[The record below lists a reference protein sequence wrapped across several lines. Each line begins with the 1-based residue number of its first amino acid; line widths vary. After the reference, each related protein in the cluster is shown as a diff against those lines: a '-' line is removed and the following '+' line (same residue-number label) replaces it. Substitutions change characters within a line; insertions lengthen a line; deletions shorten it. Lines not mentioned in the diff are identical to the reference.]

1 MNKKNNTVIIGATSA
16 IAQAIA
22 KQLASAG
29 HQLFLVARNAAH
41 MQTLAD
47 DVAIRSQQPC
57 QTFAFDAKSNELY
70 KDCLE
75 QATLALGQID
85 NVVIAHGTLPNQ
97 EDCQQNLAATLQEF
111 QVNATSYIGLMTV
124 FGQHLEQQGAG
135 HLVVFSSCAGDR
147 GRQSNYLYGATKAA
161 ISAFSAGLRSRL
173 FKKGISVLTVKPGFV
188 DTPMTQAFKKGFL
201 WAQPDDVAKRVIQA
215 MQNNKAIVYVPGFW
229 RYIMMII
236 KCIPESLMKRIAL

>member
-1 MNKKNNTVIIGATSA
+1 MSNKTIIIGATSA
-16 IAQAIA
+16 IAQAMA

-29 HQLFLVARNAAH
+29 HQLFLVARNTTH

-47 DVAIRSQQPC
+47 DVAVRSQQTC
-57 QTFAFDAKSNELY
+57 ETFTFDANSNELY
-70 KDCLE
+70 QDCLT
-75 QATLALGQID
+75 QATASLGHID
-85 NVVIAHGTLPNQ
+85 NVIIAHGTLPNQ
-97 EDCQQNLAATLQEF
+97 DDCQQNLTATLQEF

-124 FGQHLEQQGAG
+124 FGQYLEQQGAG

-188 DTPMTQAFKKGFL
+188 DTPMTKAFKKGFL
-201 WAQPDDVAKRVIQA
+201 WAQPEDVAKHVIQA
-215 MQNNKAIVYVPGFW
+215 MQNKKTIVYVPGFW

-236 KCIPESLMKRIAL
+236 KCIPENLMKRLAL